1 MSTNDADC
9 RKIEEAFRKA
19 VKVFDE
25 SGVRVL
31 LYHFEEKY
39 GIHFEPPCPSVEEI
53 ETALYD
59 MAGPASDLIISRM
72 RSFLR

>member
-1 MSTNDADC
+1 MAASDADC
-9 RKIEEAFRKA
+9 KKIEEAFRKA

-25 SGVRVL
+25 SAIRVL
-31 LYHFEEKY
+31 LFHFEEKY
-39 GIHFEPPCPSVEEI
+39 GIRFEPPCPSVEDI

-59 MAGPASDLIISRM
+59 IAGPASDLIVSRM